1 MKNIRYFA
9 VFTFYIAHF
18 SLSAEALTKYV
29 AKEQWQQAREFIDQK
44 QKKCHENSVQDKL
57 TLKNCLLET
66 TFTTAWLNSK
76 QANSIS
82 ENENK
87 KAERYRLLT
96 LARDDYFTILKSRP
110 NHNATINNLIIT
122 LEKLEDQRSL
132 MKLFPSLKQPSQ
144 IAESAEIIAHLSL
157 ENNTPNT
164 AVIYLLKAFQINQS
178 DGTLSRLLYAF
189 SLKPTQKQARALL
202 TQAKRSRDN
211 SLNHASKLFAV
222 IAKHESKVD
231 ELTWEQAVLG
241 WVEIEGKLRHLT
253 ANLVDKTFS
262 KESSKVFQA
271 LHERLSAP
279 YLGADAIN
287 TKLNRRIMQTG
298 NNKGGW
304 WTKNEHRA
312 LALGIAGWSMGHS
325 YLLKG
330 QANYAQSIWL
340 GALYYAPNPTAYR
353 GELKDK
359 RAITLELLTDLA
371 RLQQVYKNQVD
382 PNGHNFKAIENL
394 LFKSKAKAYEVND
407 LKAISRHHTLLGK
420 LYADLGIFERGYK
433 GAEFQ
438 LTNAIRSTKRL
449 AKQNKTTPPA
459 QPLLAKL
466 LAEGYS
472 CKLAGQKGNCSK
484 KAIKASNWYK
494 KATLGFLS
502 LDALPQAQKTLNSAK
517 KFTISASPQIKEM
530 EIILKARQNKVVTQ
544 TNALPLWLKQTSS
557 SLPKSFVNQQKF
569 KILAEKGLKGDKKS
583 ATHALSI
590 SKKINVNQSIIDK
603 NRLLKLQKINKK
615 GDK

>member
-1 MKNIRYFA
+1 MKYIIYFA
-9 VFTFYIAHF
+9 VFNFFIVHF
-18 SLSAEALTKYV
+18 SLSAETLTKYV
-29 AKEQWQQAREFIDQK
+29 AKDQWQQAREYIEQ
-44 QKKCHENSVQDKL
+44 QQEKCHEISIQDKL
-57 TLKNCLLET
+57 LLKNCLLGT

-87 KAERYRLLT
+87 KNERYRLLAM
-96 LARDDYFTILKSRP
+96 ARDDYFTILKARP

-132 MKLFPSLKQPSQ
+132 MKLLPSLKQPGQ
-144 IAESAEIIAHLSL
+144 IVESAEIIAQLSL
-157 ENNTPNT
+157 EINNPNT

-189 SLKPTQKQARALL
+189 SLKATQKQARALL
-202 TQAKRSRDN
+202 TQAQRSSDI
-211 SLNHASKLFAV
+211 SLEHASKLFAV
-222 IAKHESKVD
+222 IAKHESQVD
-231 ELTWEQAVLG
+231 ESTWEQAVLG
-241 WVEIEGKLRHLT
+241 WVEIQGKLRHLT
-253 ANLVDKTFS
+253 ANLVEQTFNIDN
-262 KESSKVFQA
+262 SKVFQA
-271 LHERLSAP
+271 LYDRLSRP
-279 YLGADAIN
+279 HLGADAIN

-312 LALGIAGWSMGHS
+312 LALGIAGWSMGHN

-330 QANYAQSIWL
+330 QAKSAQSIWL
-340 GALYYAPNPTAYR
+340 GALYYAPNPTAYW

-371 RLQQVYKNQVD
+371 RLQQVYKSQVD
-382 PNGHNFKAIENL
+382 PNGKNFKAIENL
-394 LFKSKAKAYEVND
+394 LFRSKAKAYEVND

-438 LTNAIRSTKRL
+438 LTNAIKSTKRL

-466 LAEGYS
+466 LAEGYI
-472 CKLAGQKGNCSK
+472 CKLAGQKENCNK
-484 KAIKASNWYK
+484 KANKASNWYK

-517 KFTISASPQIKEM
+517 KLTLSASPQIKEM
-530 EIILKARQNKVVTQ
+530 EIILKTRQNKSVTQ
-544 TNALPLWLKQTSS
+544 TNALPSWLKQTSS
-557 SLPKSFVNQQKF
+557 SLPKSFVKQQKF
-569 KILAEKGLKGDKKS
+569 KILAEQGLKGDKKS

-590 SKKINVNQSIIDK
+590 SKKINVNQSIIDT
-603 NRLLKLQKINKK
+603 NRLLKLQQINKK